1 MNLHEYQAKQLF
13 AGYGIP
19 VLPGKAASSPEEAVD
34 AARELG
40 GEEWVVKAQIYAG
53 GRGKAGGVQRIKG
66 LEQLKETVARLLSE
80 PLKTP
85 QTGKKG
91 LPVNTVL
98 VERTATVARELYLGV
113 LVDRSRERVTFIA
126 SDAGGME
133 IEEVAAESPEKI
145 ITIAVDPVVG
155 LQPYQCRRV
164 GFALQLEMEQ
174 IKVLTRIMSGLYR
187 LFLEKDASLLE
198 INPLSVTNT
207 GELLALDAKMNVDDN
222 ALYRQQPLAAL
233 HDETQEDPRELEARR
248 YGLNYVA
255 LDGSIG
261 CMVNGAGLAMAT
273 MDLITL
279 AGGEPANFLDVGGGT
294 TADKVAEAFKLI
306 LSDHKVKAILVNIFG
321 GIVRCDLIAEGVITA
336 VKEVG
341 IDIPVVVRLEGTN
354 AEQGR
359 RLLEESG
366 LSIVPAQ
373 QLSEA
378 ARKVVQL
385 AGGRL

>member
-66 LEQLKETVARLLSE
+66 LERLKETVARLLSE

-126 SDAGGME
+126 SDSGGME

-174 IKVLTRIMSGLYR
+174 IKGLTRIMSGLYR

-198 INPLSVTNT
+198 INPLSVTDT

>member
-66 LEQLKETVARLLSE
+66 LERLKETVARLLSE

-164 GFALQLEMEQ
+164 GFALQLEMDQ

-198 INPLSVTNT
+198 INPLSVTDT

>member
-66 LEQLKETVARLLSE
+66 LERLKETVARLLSE

-198 INPLSVTNT
+198 INPLSVTDT